1 MESRRISGG
10 IFEQKERR
18 RCLCV
23 RMDLW
28 GGQEQCGI
36 LADQPVPLSSP
47 VSIYK
52 KIKEAANIYLC
63 NVSLDLP

>member
-1 MESRRISGG
+1 MP
-10 IFEQKERR
+10 
-18 RCLCV
+18 V
-23 RMDLW
+23 RED
-28 GGQEQCGI
+28 GFVGRTGTECGI